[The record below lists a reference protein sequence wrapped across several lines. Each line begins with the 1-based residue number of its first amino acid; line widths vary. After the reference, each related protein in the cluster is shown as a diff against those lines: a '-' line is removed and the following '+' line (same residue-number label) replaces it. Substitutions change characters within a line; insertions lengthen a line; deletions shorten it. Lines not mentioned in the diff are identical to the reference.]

1 MNLLIVDWLGKV
13 NKLYIPG
20 ATAVGI
26 VFKDGVILGADK
38 RFAYGNFIMSRSS
51 KKVFMINNNVGAA
64 CAGMISDM
72 QSLIKRVQ
80 AEAKLRELEI
90 RRPVPP
96 NSIAKFMSAVMFNER
111 LYPLLTQVIVGGVDG
126 TPSVYVLD
134 PLGSVIPD
142 EYAAVGSGTEIAIG
156 IIESEYKKEIN
167 EESAVN
173 LVIKA
178 LKSAMQRDAASGDGI
193 DLLII
198 KSDGTRQEEIKL

>member
-1 MNLLIVDWLGKV
+1 VVWLGKV
-13 NKLYIPG
+13 NRLYIPG

-38 RFAYGNFIMSRSS
+38 RFAYGNFIMSRNS

-72 QSLIKRVQ
+72 QTLIKRV
-80 AEAKLRELEI
+80 EVEVKIRELEI

-96 NSIAKFMSAVMFNER
+96 NSVAKFMSAIMFNER

-126 TPSVYVLD
+126 VPSVYVLD
-134 PLGSVIPD
+134 PLGSIIPD
-142 EYAAVGSGTEIAIG
+142 EYATVGSGTEIAIG
-156 IIESEYKKEIN
+156 IIESEYKKDMD
-167 EESAVN
+167 EESAVK
-173 LVIKA
+173 LAVKS

-198 KSDGTRQEEIKL
+198 KSNETRQEEIKL

>member
-1 MNLLIVDWLGKV
+1 MVWLGKV
-13 NKLYIPG
+13 NRLYIPG

-38 RFAYGNFIMSRSS
+38 RFAYGNFIMSRNS

-72 QSLIKRVQ
+72 QTLIKRV
-80 AEAKLRELEI
+80 EVEVKIRELEI

-96 NSIAKFMSAVMFNER
+96 NSVAKFMSAVMFNER

-126 TPSVYVLD
+126 VPSVYVLD
-134 PLGSVIPD
+134 PLGSIIPD
-142 EYAAVGSGTEIAIG
+142 EYATVGSGTEIAIG
-156 IIESEYKKEIN
+156 IIESEYKKDMD
-167 EESAVN
+167 EESAVK
-173 LVIKA
+173 LAVKS

-198 KSDGTRQEEIKL
+198 KSNETRQEEIKL

>member
-1 MNLLIVDWLGKV
+1 M

-38 RFAYGNFIMSRSS
+38 RFAYSNFIMSRSS

-111 LYPLLTQVIVGGVDG
+111 LYPLLTQVIVGGIDG
-126 TPSVYVLD
+126 TPSIYVLD
-134 PLGSVIPD
+134 PLGSIIPD
-142 EYAAVGSGTEIAIG
+142 EYATVGSGTEIAIG
-156 IIESEYKKEIN
+156 IIESEYKKEMN
-167 EESAVN
+167 EEQAVN
-173 LVIKA
+173 LVTKA

>member
-1 MNLLIVDWLGKV
+1 MDWLGKV
-13 NKLYIPG
+13 NRLYIPG

-72 QSLIKRVQ
+72 QTLIKRVE
-80 AEAKLRELEI
+80 AEVKIRELEI

-96 NSIAKFMSAVMFNER
+96 NSVAKFMSAIMFNER

-126 TPSVYVLD
+126 VPSVYVLD
-134 PLGSVIPD
+134 PLGSIIPD
-142 EYAAVGSGTEIAIG
+142 EYATVGSGTEIAIG
-156 IIESEYKKEIN
+156 VIESEYKKDMD
-167 EESAVN
+167 EESAVK
-173 LVIKA
+173 LAVKS
-178 LKSAMQRDAASGDGI
+178 LKSAMLRDAASGDGI

-198 KSDGTRQEEIKL
+198 KSNETRQEEIKL

>member
-1 MNLLIVDWLGKV
+1 VDWLGKV
-13 NKLYIPG
+13 NRLYIPG

-38 RFAYGNFIMSRSS
+38 RFAYGNFIMSRNS

-72 QSLIKRVQ
+72 QTLIKRVE
-80 AEAKLRELEI
+80 AEAKIRELEI

-96 NSIAKFMSAVMFNER
+96 NSVAKFMSAIMFNER

-126 TPSVYVLD
+126 VPSVYVLD
-134 PLGSVIPD
+134 PLGSIIPD

-156 IIESEYKKEIN
+156 VIESEYKKDMD
-167 EESAVN
+167 EESAVK
-173 LVIKA
+173 LTVKS
-178 LKSAMQRDAASGDGI
+178 LKSAMLRDAASGDGI

-198 KSDGTRQEEIKL
+198 KSNETRQEEIKL

>member
-1 MNLLIVDWLGKV
+1 MDWLGKV
-13 NKLYIPG
+13 NRLYIPG

-38 RFAYGNFIMSRSS
+38 RFAYGNFIMSRNS

-72 QSLIKRVQ
+72 QTLIKRVE
-80 AEAKLRELEI
+80 AEAKIRELEI

-96 NSIAKFMSAVMFNER
+96 NSVAKFMSAIMFNER

-126 TPSVYVLD
+126 VPSVYVLD
-134 PLGSVIPD
+134 PLGSIIPD

-156 IIESEYKKEIN
+156 VIESEYKKDMD
-167 EESAVN
+167 EESAVK
-173 LVIKA
+173 LTVKS
-178 LKSAMQRDAASGDGI
+178 LKSAMLRDAASGDGI

-198 KSDGTRQEEIKL
+198 KSNETRQEEIKL

>member
-1 MNLLIVDWLGKV
+1 MVWLGKV

-126 TPSVYVLD
+126 TPSIYILD
-134 PLGSVIPD
+134 PLGSIIPD
-142 EYAAVGSGTEIAIG
+142 EYATVGSGTEIAIG
-156 IIESEYKKEIN
+156 IIESEYKKEMN
-167 EESAVN
+167 EEPAVN